1 MLPACNA
8 RATFCIILVCV
19 NAKGGGCVPRYEMT
33 APKNGRDYTWRV
45 CVATSIAYAV
55 PFATCLRCE
64 LAVVCVAYRRSEEN
78 MLKNSDKS
86 LSVLCVFANGGRLG
100 RKFVK
105 NGVVL

>member
-1 MLPACNA
+1 MPK
-8 RATFCIILVCV
+8 VV
-19 NAKGGGCVPRYEMT
+19 VSVPRYEMT
-33 APKNGRDYTWRV
+33 TPKIERDYTWRV
-45 CVATSIAYAV
+45 CVATSIAYAA

-100 RKFVK
+100 RKYVK
-105 NGVVL
+105 NGAVSQLAKNQTVSFFRSKS

>member
-1 MLPACNA
+1 MPK
-8 RATFCIILVCV
+8 VV
-19 NAKGGGCVPRYEMT
+19 VGVPRYEMT
-33 APKNGRDYTWRV
+33 IPKNGCDYTWRV
-45 CVATSIAYAV
+45 CVATSIAYAA
-55 PFATCLRCE
+55 PFVTCLRCE

-105 NGVVL
+105 NGSSL